1 MRVLDDFAGGD
12 FGDKRLTKRLLSIV
26 EGLSPNPAASLP
38 DATSSDGE
46 LEGTYRFLKNEKVTP
61 DGILAPH
68 YAATARRA
76 KEAGLVLC
84 AHDTTELSYSTARQ
98 GLGRINDGGRGF
110 FAHVALAL
118 RTDDARSPLGV
129 IGLSTHV
136 RHGAP
141 RKNKHTE
148 RIPPKDRESYRWR
161 ELVDCVEDRLRNYA
175 AVVHLLD
182 SEGDAYLLLE
192 HMVGEG
198 ARFVVRATQKR
209 NVTGESGERLPI
221 EETLGLIEGVLE
233 RDVPLSAR
241 TAPGRPKEKSSRNS
255 SRDKRVA
262 RLSFAA
268 TRVTLHAPHGQPA
281 KGKSIAVS
289 LVHVREL
296 DAPAGAEPVDWKLYT
311 TEAVDTPKQ
320 IARVVDFYRAR
331 WRIEELFKALKTGCA
346 IEKRQLES
354 LATLLNALAL
364 FLPIACDLLALRTI
378 ARADP
383 RRPARDVLPALVLL
397 LLQRH
402 PRTHLAVDATVRD
415 AMLAVARFG
424 GHIKNNGE
432 PGWIVLGR
440 GYEKILMLAGGMAIG
455 MGFPEK
461 DPINP

>member
-1 MRVLDDFAGGD
+1 MTALDDFAGGD
-12 FGDKRLTKRLLSIV
+12 FGDVRLTKRLLRIV

-38 DATSSDGE
+38 DAAGSDGQ
-46 LEGTYRFLKNEKVTP
+46 LEGTYRFLENEKVTP
-61 DGILAPH
+61 QGILAPH

-84 AHDTTELSYSTARQ
+84 AHDTTELAYSTARE

-118 RTDDARSPLGV
+118 RADDARSPLGV
-129 IGLSTHV
+129 IGLSTQV
-136 RHGAP
+136 RHDAP

-148 RIPPKDRESYRWR
+148 RIPPQDRESYRWR
-161 ELVDCVEDRLRNYA
+161 ESVDSVEERLKGHA

-182 SEGDAYLLLE
+182 SEADAYLLLE
-192 HMVGEG
+192 HMVGEQS
-198 ARFVVRATQKR
+198 RFVVRATHKR

-221 EETLGLIEGVLE
+221 EETLRSLEGVFE
-233 RDVPLSAR
+233 RRVPLSAR
-241 TAPGRPKEKSSRNS
+241 SAPSRPREKRTRNLP
-255 SRDKRVA
+255 RDTRVA
-262 RLSFAA
+262 RLSFSA
-268 TRVTLHAPHGQPA
+268 TRVTLHAP
-281 KGKSIAVS
+281 KGEHATTKSIVVN

-296 DAPAGAEPVDWKLYT
+296 DAPAGADPIDWKLYT
-311 TEAVDTPKQ
+311 TEPIDTPEQ

-331 WRIEELFKALKTGCA
+331 WRIEELFKALKTGCG

-354 LATLLNALAL
+354 MDTLLNALAI
-364 FLPIACDLLALRTI
+364 FLPIACDLLALRTL

-383 RRPARDVLPALVLL
+383 TRPARDALPALILL

-402 PRTHLAVDATVRD
+402 PRTNLAVDATVRD

-432 PGWIVLGR
+432 PGWLVLGR
-440 GYEKILMLAGGMAIG
+440 GYEEVLMLAEGMDLG
-455 MGFPEK
+455 MRFREENA
-461 DPINP
+461 INP